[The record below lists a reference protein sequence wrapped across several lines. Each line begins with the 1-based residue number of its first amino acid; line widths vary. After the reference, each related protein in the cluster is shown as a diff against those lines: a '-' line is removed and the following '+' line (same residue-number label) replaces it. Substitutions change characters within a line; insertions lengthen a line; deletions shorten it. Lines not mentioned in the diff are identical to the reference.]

1 MYQPGALKISLLV
14 HRMSRPISVFGVTG
28 MKQDILHRKL
38 RAGIVGGGQGS
49 FIGAVHHIAVE
60 LDGQAEVVAGA
71 MSTDPQRAEA
81 SARAWYLKRS
91 YKSFEEMAEAEAS
104 LSDGIDFVM
113 VTVPNHLH
121 YPVART
127 FLEHGIHVVCDKP
140 MTFNLEEA
148 RALVELVEQK
158 KLIFALTHNYTGYPA
173 VRHARHLVQTG
184 AVGTIRK
191 VLVEYLQ
198 DWLMEAAERTGN
210 KQALWRTDP
219 TKSGI
224 AGSVGDIGTH
234 GENLLEFI
242 TGLKIAAVCADLTTF
257 IEGRQLDDD
266 ANMLLRLENGGKGI
280 LTCSQIAAGEE
291 NALSIRVYGS
301 KAGLEWHQ
309 MEPNTLIFAEHGQP
323 RQVLRTGMP
332 YMSDEAKVVTR
343 LPAGHPEGFLE
354 AFANVYRL
362 AIADIRR
369 AEAGESPAGGYPT
382 VYDGLRGMQFIT
394 KVVESSQKGGIWI
407 DF

>member
-1 MYQPGALKISLLV
+1 
-14 HRMSRPISVFGVTG
+14 

-49 FIGAVHHIAVE
+49 FIGAVHRIAVE

-71 MSTDPQRAEA
+71 MSADPQRAEA
-81 SARAWYLKRS
+81 SAQAWYLKRS
-91 YKSFEEMAEAEAS
+91 YKTFKEMAEAEAS
-104 LSDGIDFVM
+104 LPDGIDLVM
-113 VTVPNHLH
+113 VTVPNYLH
-121 YPVART
+121 YQVART

-148 RALVELVEQK
+148 RALLELVEQK

-173 VRHARHLVQTG
+173 VRHARHLIRTG
-184 AVGTIRK
+184 AAGTIRK

-198 DWLMEAAERTGN
+198 DWLMEAVEHTGN

-219 TKSGI
+219 TRAGM
-224 AGSVGDIGTH
+224 AGSIGDIGTH
-234 GENLLEFI
+234 GENLLEFV
-242 TGLKIAAVCADLTTF
+242 TGLKIAAVCADLTAF

-280 LTCSQIAAGEE
+280 LTCSQVAAGEE
-291 NALSIRVYGS
+291 NALSIRIYGS

-309 MEPNTLIFAEHGQP
+309 MEPNTLLFKQPGQP
-323 RQVLRTGMP
+323 LQLLRTGLP
-332 YMSDEAKVVTR
+332 YMSDEARAATR

-362 AIADIRR
+362 AIADVRR
-369 AEAGESPAGGYPT
+369 VESDASPVGGYPT
-382 VYDGLRGMQFIT
+382 VHDGLRGMQFIT
-394 KVVESSQKGGIWI
+394 RVVESSQKGGIWI

>member
-1 MYQPGALKISLLV
+1 
-14 HRMSRPISVFGVTG
+14 
-28 MKQDILHRKL
+28 MKQDILSRKL

-49 FIGAVHHIAVE
+49 FIGAVHRIAVE

-71 MSTDPQRAEA
+71 MSTDLQRAEA
-81 SARAWYLKRS
+81 SAQAWYLKRS
-91 YKSFEEMAEAEAS
+91 YRSFEEMAEAEAS
-104 LSDGIDFVM
+104 LPDGIDFVM
-113 VTVPNHLH
+113 VTVPNYLH
-121 YPVART
+121 YQVART

-140 MTFNLEEA
+140 MTFSLEEA
-148 RALVELVEQK
+148 QALVELVEQK

-173 VRHARHLVQTG
+173 VRHARHLVRTG

-198 DWLMEAAERTGN
+198 DWLMEPLERAGN

-219 TKSGI
+219 AKSGM

-234 GENLLEFI
+234 AENLLEFI
-242 TGLKIAAVCADLTTF
+242 TGLKIAAVCADLTAF

-266 ANMLLRLENGGKGI
+266 ANMLLRLENGAKGV

-291 NALSIRVYGS
+291 NALSIRVYGD

-309 MEPNTLIFAEHGQP
+309 MEPNTLLFKQPGQP
-323 RQVLRTGMP
+323 LQVLRTGLP
-332 YMSDEAKVVTR
+332 YMSEEARAATR

-369 AEAGESPAGGYPT
+369 VEAGESPVGGYPT

-394 KVVESSQKGGIWI
+394 KVVESSQKGASWI
-407 DF
+407 DLVDSHS

>member
-1 MYQPGALKISLLV
+1 
-14 HRMSRPISVFGVTG
+14 

-104 LSDGIDFVM
+104 LPDGIDFVM

-173 VRHARHLVQTG
+173 VRHARHLVRTG
-184 AVGTIRK
+184 AIGTIRK

-242 TGLKIAAVCADLTTF
+242 TDLKIAAVCADLTTF

-332 YMSDEAKVVTR
+332 YMSDEAKALTR

-369 AEAGESPAGGYPT
+369 VEAGESAAGGYPM

>member
-1 MYQPGALKISLLV
+1 
-14 HRMSRPISVFGVTG
+14 
-28 MKQDILHRKL
+28 MKQDINSRKL

-49 FIGAVHHIAVE
+49 FIGAVHRIAAE

-91 YKSFEEMAEAEAS
+91 YNSFDEMAAAES
-104 LSDGIDFVM
+104 NLLDGIDFVI
-113 VTVPNHLH
+113 VAVPNYLH
-121 YPVART
+121 YPVAYS
-127 FLEHGIHVVCDKP
+127 FLEDGIHVVCDKP

-148 RALVELVEQK
+148 RALVDLVEQK
-158 KLIFALTHNYTGYPA
+158 KLIFALTHNYTGYPM
-173 VRHARHLVQTG
+173 VRHARHLVRTG
-184 AVGTIRK
+184 ALGTIRK

-198 DWLMEAAERTGN
+198 DWLMEPVERAGN

-224 AGSVGDIGTH
+224 AGAIGDIGTH
-234 GENLLEFI
+234 GENLMEFI
-242 TGLKIAAVCADLTTF
+242 TGLKIASVCADLTSF
-257 IEGRQLDDD
+257 IEGRRLDDD
-266 ANMLLRLENGGKGI
+266 ANMLLHMENGAKGV

-309 MEPNTLIFAEHGQP
+309 MEPNTLLFKQPGQP
-323 RQVLRTGMP
+323 QQILRTGMP
-332 YMSDEAKVVTR
+332 YLSDEAKAATR

-369 AEAGESPAGGYPT
+369 VESGESPVGGYPT

-394 KVVESSQKGGIWI
+394 RVVESSQRGGVWV